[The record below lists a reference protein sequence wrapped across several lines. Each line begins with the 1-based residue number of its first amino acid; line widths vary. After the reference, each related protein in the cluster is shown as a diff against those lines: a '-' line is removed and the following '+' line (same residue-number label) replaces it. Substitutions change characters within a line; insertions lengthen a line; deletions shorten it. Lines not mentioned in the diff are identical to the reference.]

1 MKTRIAAVL
10 LALAC
15 AAPADAQNVVDGALS
30 DLNGDGLRE
39 RFTLL
44 HYPGADTADLIIE
57 DTGTG
62 RITAHDFVQ
71 SPDVPGRIASVDV
84 APNGSIRVHSLNESI
99 GRGRWRQTLTIAF
112 RDGAYRVAGLTYEY
126 YDTLDL
132 AAFGGCDL
140 NFLNGKGFAWHG
152 TRTRTAMTHDN
163 AAVPMVDW
171 SDSTPLPAVCIAP

>member
-15 AAPADAQNVVDGALS
+15 AGPTVAQDVVDSALS

-62 RITAHDFVQ
+62 RITAHDLVH

-84 APNGSIRVHSLNESI
+84 APNGSIRVLSMNESI
-99 GRGRWRQTLTIAF
+99 GRNRWHQTLTIAF
-112 RDGAYRVAGLTYEY
+112 RNGDYRIAGLTFEY
-126 YDTLDL
+126 YDTLDMDV
-132 AAFGGCDL
+132 FGGCDL

-152 TRTRTAMTHDN
+152 TRKKTAITHDQQP
-163 AAVPMVDW
+163 VRMVDW
-171 SDSTPLPAVCIAP
+171 TDSTELPKVCFAP